1 MTHRIWVVAIGEPLP
16 TDADHPRLLR
26 AGVVAKM
33 LADAGH
39 DVTWWTSNFD
49 HQKKQKRFPGETT
62 RIMQS
67 GLRLILL
74 DAPPYSR
81 NISIA
86 RVLNHR
92 RVALAFTRRSAIE
105 ARPDIILC
113 SFPPIELA
121 REVADFGRRHNVP
134 TVIDIRDLWPDV
146 MVDLA
151 PKSLRWLA
159 ELVLKSM
166 RQHAARA
173 CASATAIIG
182 LTQEYRDWGL
192 DLARRPATALDRIF
206 PLAYISEPPDED
218 NLRAAEV
225 YWSSN
230 GIEPRPDSFVVAYF
244 GVMGVHFEAP
254 PVVVAAKLLQDQG
267 LPVKF
272 VLCGT
277 GDRLSRLRID
287 CAGVNN
293 VLLPG
298 WVNAP
303 QIWALMRRAK
313 MGLAPYVDSE
323 NYRKNVPNKI
333 VEYLSAGL
341 PIVTNL
347 DGAVKNLLT
356 ANDCGYFYAHNS
368 GKELADTV
376 AAAFQDH
383 NRLQQRAQNARSLFE
398 KSFSSDRVYAELIRH
413 LEELAQARRS
423 GARLSC
429 VV

>member
-1 MTHRIWVVAIGEPLP
+1 VEFEISKSMKYRIWIVTTGEPLP
-16 TDADHPRLLR
+16 IDASEPRLLR

-33 LADAGH
+33 LANAGH
-39 DVTWWTSNFD
+39 EVSWWTANFD
-49 HQKKQKRFPGETT
+49 HQKKQKRFPGETE
-62 RIMQS
+62 RIVQS

-92 RVALAFTRRSAIE
+92 RIASAFTRRSASE
-105 ARPDIILC
+105 ARPDVILC

-121 REVADFGRRHNVP
+121 REVAVFGRRHNVP

-151 PKSLRWLA
+151 PKRLRWLA

-166 RQHAARA
+166 RHDAARA

-192 DLARRPATALDRIF
+192 NLARRPATARDRIF
-206 PLAYISEPPDED
+206 PLAYIPEPPDED
-218 NLRAAEV
+218 KLRAAEA

-230 GIEPRPDSFVVAYF
+230 GIEPRSDSFVVAYF
-244 GVMGVHFEAP
+244 GVMGVHFEAT
-254 PVVVAAKLLQDQG
+254 PVVAAAKLLRDQG

-277 GDRLSRLRID
+277 GDRLPRLRAD
-287 CAGVNN
+287 CAGLNN

-298 WVNAP
+298 WVNAS
-303 QIWALMRRAK
+303 QIWTLMRRAK

-356 ANDCGYFYAHNS
+356 ANDCGYFYAHDS

-376 AAAFQDH
+376 AAAFKDH
-383 NRLQQRAQNARSLFE
+383 NRLQQRAQNANNLFE
-398 KSFSSDRVYAELIRH
+398 KSFSSDRVYVELIRY
-413 LEELAQARRS
+413 LEELAQA
-423 GARLSC
+423 AR
-429 VV
+429 